1 MPLPG
6 WKFAGYRRGNCDRS
20 VEGSIIEA
28 VDKKHLG
35 HGFRSAARSDRR
47 VSALGNLFS
56 IDSDLYPGRITGI
69 LNSSSL
75 DIVFHHYANVG
86 DGFDCRKCTSKQ
98 YTYAI
103 SRKSVDPD
111 LFQTRAKMFA
121 RPHDYS
127 SFCRKGDIIRSIDR
141 IEVGEEERLILAGR
155 KGIGSIALPSISTGA
170 CGCPVAPASEV
181 APGASRDCLASENN
195 SLKEVRTILFSRED
209 MAIYERTAEIVPAEN
224 SP

>member
-127 SFCRKGDIIRSIDR
+127 SFCRKGGHHQEHRQGRS
-141 IEVGEEERLILAGR
+141 GR
-155 KGIGSIALPSISTGA
+155 
-170 CGCPVAPASEV
+170 
-181 APGASRDCLASENN
+181 R
-195 SLKEVRTILFSRED
+195 
-209 MAIYERTAEIVPAEN
+209 RTAHPRRSERDRVNCISFHQHRRLWVPLGTCQ
-224 SP
+224 